1 MTEAAIARRRMPLTD
16 LPFWPRC
23 LSRDE
28 AARYVGVS
36 VPVFDD
42 EVRAGIWPPGMR
54 RGRDGNRL
62 TWDRNVLDSCLDS
75 RLGLMAGQAPGAPA
89 VTDAPLA
96 QQDETS
102 VEWEN
107 RLNAPTSDKRRPRRH

>member
-1 MTEAAIARRRMPLTD
+1 MTEASTARRRMPLTD

-42 EVRAGIWPPGMR
+42 EVRAGVWPPGMR
-54 RGRDGNRL
+54 RGRDGSRL

-75 RLGLMAGQAPGAPA
+75 RLGLMAGQAPGASVA
-89 VTDAPLA
+89 ADAPLA
-96 QQDETS
+96 PQDAAS
-102 VEWEN
+102 VAWEN
-107 RLNAPTSDKRRPRRH
+107 RLDAPTSDKRRSRRH